1 MLSNQLYDEQ
11 KVKDVAM
18 LAGRIL
24 LESGAETYR
33 VEDTMTRIA
42 EFYGLHNTHS
52 FVTPTAIIFSLNEKV
67 QHVYIASQ
75 TVRPTSK
82 RFQKLTKSHEQSHQ
96 VKFLWKRRRWR
107 WIY

>member
-24 LESGAETYR
+24 LEAGAETYR

-67 QHVYIASQ
+67 RHAYIVYQ
-75 TVRPTSK
+75 TVLLTSK
-82 RFQKLTKSHEQSHQ
+82 RFQKSTKSHERLHQ
-96 VKFLWKRRRWR
+96 EKSL
-107 WIY
+107 